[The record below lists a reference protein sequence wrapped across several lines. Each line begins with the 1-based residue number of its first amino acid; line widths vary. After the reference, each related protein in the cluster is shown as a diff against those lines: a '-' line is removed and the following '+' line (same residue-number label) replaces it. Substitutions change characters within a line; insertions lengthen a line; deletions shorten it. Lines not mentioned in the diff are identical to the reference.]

1 MRRIT
6 TLSILFFIAVLS
18 GKAQS
23 QQSFIKEGNEF
34 FKKGQLEEAVA
45 SYDKVTDAPYKYTAL
60 LNKGTALYKQK
71 KPEDALKAYNEV
83 SAAPN
88 ATSIIRSGAHYNVG
102 VVYSNQNKIEE
113 SIDAYKRAL
122 RLNSQDK
129 DARENLQKAL
139 SELKKSG
146 GGGGGE
152 DKPQQ
157 APSKLNKS
165 QAQQQLDRLEQK
177 EKNTQRKV
185 SNKKTQFGGSVG
197 KDW

>member
-1 MRRIT
+1 MRK
-6 TLSILFFIAVLS
+6 LILYLLLFLVALT
-18 GKAQS
+18 GQAQS
-23 QQSFIKEGNEF
+23 PQNLIKEGNEF
-34 FKKGQLEEAVA
+34 FKKGQLSEAIA
-45 SYDKVTDAPYKYTAL
+45 SYNKVTTEPYKYTAL

-71 KPEDALKAYNEV
+71 KFDEAINAYNQV
-83 SAAPN
+83 SASPN
-88 ATSIIRSGAHYNVG
+88 ATGLLKAGAHYNTG

-113 SIDAYKRAL
+113 SIEAYKKAL

-129 DARENLQKAL
+129 EARENLQKAL
-139 SELKKSG
+139 SELKRSG

-152 DKPQQ
+152 EKSQQ
-157 APSKLNKS
+157 SPSKLNKS

-177 EKNTQRKV
+177 EKNTQNKV

>member
-1 MRRIT
+1 MRR
-6 TLSILFFIAVLS
+6 LILFISFSASLVA
-18 GKAQS
+18 GKAQN
-23 QQSFIKEGNEF
+23 QQSFIKEGNDF
-34 FKKGQLEEAVA
+34 FKKGQLAEAVA
-45 SYDKVTDAPYKYTAL
+45 SYNKVTEEPYKYTAL

-71 KPEDALKAYNEV
+71 KMDEALKAYNQV
-83 SAAPN
+83 SASPN
-88 ATSIIRSGAHYNVG
+88 AASLLKSGAHYNAG

-113 SIDAYKRAL
+113 SIEAYKKAL
-122 RLNSQDK
+122 RLNSQDNN
-129 DARENLQKAL
+129 ARENLQKAL

-152 DKPQQ
+152 TKPQQ
-157 APSKLNKS
+157 AQSKLNKS

-177 EKNTQRKV
+177 EKNTQSKV

>member
-1 MRRIT
+1 MRR
-6 TLSILFFIAVLS
+6 LILFISFSTSLVA
-18 GKAQS
+18 GKAQN
-23 QQSFIKEGNEF
+23 QQSFIKEGNDF
-34 FKKGQLEEAVA
+34 FKKGQLAEAVA
-45 SYDKVTDAPYKYTAL
+45 SYNKVTEEPYKYTAL

-71 KPEDALKAYNEV
+71 KMDEALKAYNQV
-83 SAAPN
+83 SASPSAAN
-88 ATSIIRSGAHYNVG
+88 LLKSGAHYNAG

-113 SIDAYKRAL
+113 SIEAYKKAL
-122 RLNSQDK
+122 RLNSQDNN
-129 DARENLQKAL
+129 ARENLQKAL

-152 DKPQQ
+152 TKPQQ
-157 APSKLNKS
+157 AQSKLNKS

-177 EKNTQRKV
+177 EKNTQSKV

>member
-1 MRRIT
+1 M
-6 TLSILFFIAVLS
+6 
-18 GKAQS
+18 
-23 QQSFIKEGNEF
+23 
-34 FKKGQLEEAVA
+34 
-45 SYDKVTDAPYKYTAL
+45 
-60 LNKGTALYKQK
+60 
-71 KPEDALKAYNEV
+71 

-88 ATSIIRSGAHYNVG
+88 ATSILRSGAHYNVG

-113 SIDAYKRAL
+113 SVEAYKRAL

-177 EKNTQRKV
+177 RKIRSVKYPTKNTIWRQRWKRLV
-185 SNKKTQFGGSVG
+185 TKKECPKTLFLLYIKLILLYGRFNCLPGQQHPFRSLLLPHGHYF
-197 KDW
+197 

>member
-1 MRRIT
+1 MRR
-6 TLSILFFIAVLS
+6 LILFISFSTSLVA
-18 GKAQS
+18 GKAQN
-23 QQSFIKEGNEF
+23 QQSFIKEGNDF
-34 FKKGQLEEAVA
+34 FKKGQLAEAVT
-45 SYDKVTDAPYKYTAL
+45 SYNKVTEEPYKYTAL

-71 KPEDALKAYNEV
+71 KMDEALKAYNQV
-83 SAAPN
+83 SASPN
-88 ATSIIRSGAHYNVG
+88 AANLLKSGAHCNAG

-113 SIDAYKRAL
+113 SIEAYKKAL
-122 RLNSQDK
+122 RLNSQDNN
-129 DARENLQKAL
+129 ARENLQKAL

-152 DKPQQ
+152 TKPQQ
-157 APSKLNKS
+157 AQSKLNKS

-177 EKNTQRKV
+177 EKNTQSKV